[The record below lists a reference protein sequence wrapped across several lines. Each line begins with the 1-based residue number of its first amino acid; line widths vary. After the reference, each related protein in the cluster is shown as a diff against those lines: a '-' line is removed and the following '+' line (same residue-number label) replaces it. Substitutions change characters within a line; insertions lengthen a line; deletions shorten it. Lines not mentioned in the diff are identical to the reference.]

1 MPRERNRCAA
11 ALVVALASALAAPG
25 VASAQGGSCADC
37 CKLPCIEARIWEATY
52 MKGFY
57 QRLAATPGITQERYE
72 ARENDAKLV
81 SASMSGIYL
90 GANPAC
96 AWETP
101 DPRNPTSW
109 RERFKGT
116 GFSIQEEG
124 GVENWSFT
132 LKVDPET
139 CSLTHP
145 RGAEVLPSVTP
156 CEGIGRATVAHEQ
169 RHVEDCCKR
178 KGGKLAASE
187 VPGVSMC
194 RIETPRQ
201 VRPLKPSENAAHEVE
216 GYKRE
221 LEELDKVRREA
232 AQDCTKKSCKTSG
245 WKWEI
250 AARHFRTDIKKLL
263 GLGGQKPPSKSP
275 LARGRRGG

>member
-1 MPRERNRCAA
+1 MRRRRDRRVA
-11 ALVVALASALAAPG
+11 ALVVAIAGALVAPA
-25 VASAQGGSCADC
+25 VARGQGGSCADC

-57 QRLAATPGITQERYE
+57 QRLAATPGITRERYE

-81 SASMSGIYL
+81 SGSMSGIYL

-96 AWETP
+96 AWDTP

-109 RERFKGT
+109 RDRFQGT

-124 GVENWSFT
+124 GVENWNFT

-139 CSLTHP
+139 CSLKNP

-156 CEGIGRATVAHEQ
+156 CEGIGRSTVAHEQ
-169 RHVEDCCKR
+169 QHIADCLEHKKR
-178 KGGKLAASE
+178 GGGALTPAQNAQRE
-187 VPGVSMC
+187 V
-194 RIETPRQ
+194 
-201 VRPLKPSENAAHEVE
+201 K

-232 AQDCTKKSCKTSG
+232 AQDCTKTSCTTSG

-263 GLGGQKPPSKSP
+263 GLGGQKPASKSP
-275 LARGRRGG
+275 LARGRKGG

>member
-1 MPRERNRCAA
+1 MRGERNRCAA

-57 QRLAATPGITQERYE
+57 QRLASTKGLTAERYLG
-72 ARENDAKLV
+72 RENDAKQL
-81 SASMSGIYL
+81 SGAMSGIYL

-109 RERFKGT
+109 RDRFQGT
-116 GFSIQEEG
+116 GFTIEEQG
-124 GVENWSFT
+124 GVENWDFT
-132 LKVDPET
+132 LEVNPET
-139 CSLTHP
+139 CSLKHP

-156 CEGIGRATVAHEQ
+156 CEGIGRSTVAHEQ
-169 RHVEDCCKR
+169 QHIDDCLAHRKR
-178 KGGKLAASE
+178 GGGALTPAQNAQREVKGYE
-187 VPGVSMC
+187 
-194 RIETPRQ
+194 
-201 VRPLKPSENAAHEVE
+201 
-216 GYKRE
+216 RE
-221 LEELDKVRREA
+221 LAELDKVRREA
-232 AQDCTKKSCKTSG
+232 AQACTKTSCKTSG

-250 AARHFRTDIKKLL
+250 AARNFGTDIRKLL
-263 GLGGQKPPSKSP
+263 GLGAKKPPSKSP
-275 LARGRRGG
+275 LARGRKGG